1 MQNAED
7 RKHESEGMHV
17 HDDERD
23 ALKDLEQARQIKDR
37 EDESIGMERY
47 DKHHDEHHDERHD
60 DITSAFI
67 ESFMRR
73 K

>member
-37 EDESIGMERY
+37 EDESIGTERY
-47 DKHHDEHHDERHD
+47 DKHHDEHHD

-67 ESFMRR
+67 DAFMRR

>member
-47 DKHHDEHHDERHD
+47 DKHHDEHHD
-60 DITSAFI
+60 DITTAFI
-67 ESFMRR
+67 KEFMRR

>member
-1 MQNAED
+1 MQNLED
-7 RKHESEGMHV
+7 RKHESEGMRV

-23 ALKDLEQARQIKDR
+23 ALNDLEKARQIKDR

-47 DKHHDEHHDERHD
+47 DKHHDEHHDN
-60 DITSAFI
+60 ITSAFI
-67 ESFMRR
+67 EGFMHR

>member
-7 RKHESEGMHV
+7 RKHESEGMRV
-17 HDDERD
+17 HDEERD
-23 ALKDLEQARQIKDR
+23 ALKDLEKARQIKDR
-37 EDESIGMERY
+37 EDESMGMERY
-47 DKHHDEHHDERHD
+47 DKHHDEHHD

-67 ESFMRR
+67 DAFMRR